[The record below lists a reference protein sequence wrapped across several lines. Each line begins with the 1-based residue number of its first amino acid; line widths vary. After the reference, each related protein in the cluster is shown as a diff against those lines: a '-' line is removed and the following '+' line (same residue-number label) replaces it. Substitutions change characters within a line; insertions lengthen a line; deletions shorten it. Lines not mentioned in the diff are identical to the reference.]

1 MKKSELK
8 SIIKE
13 CIKEIIFEEGILSN
27 LVAEVAYGI
36 TDAQNKVLL
45 KEQETAKVKKAENK
59 ERDRKKLLETKR
71 KMLDAIGNEKMKDVF
86 KGTEPL
92 PSTKSSQ
99 GSPMAGRSPDDAG
112 VDISKLF
119 NLAGD
124 KWQHL
129 K

>member
-27 LVAEVAYGI
+27 LVSEVACGI
-36 TDAQNKVLL
+36 ADAQNKTLL
-45 KEQETAKVKKAENK
+45 SEHNRTATKNAANS
-59 ERDRKKLLETKR
+59 ERERKDLLETKR
-71 KMLDAIGNEKMKDVF
+71 KMINAIGSEKMKDVF
-86 KGTEPL
+86 SGTDPL
-92 PSTKSSQ
+92 PNNAPSQ
-99 GSPMAGRSPDDAG
+99 GSPMSGRDPKDAG

-119 NLAGD
+119 KSSGE
-124 KWQHL
+124 KWRHL

>member
-1 MKKSELK
+1 MRKSELK

-13 CIKEIIFEEGILSN
+13 CIKEIIFEEGILAN

-36 TDAQNKVLL
+36 TDAQNKTLL
-45 KEQETAKVKKAENK
+45 KEQKTAKAKKVDNS
-59 ERDRKKLLETKR
+59 ERERRKLLETKR
-71 KMLDAIGNEKMKDVF
+71 KMLDAIGSEKMKGVF
-86 KGTEPL
+86 ENTNPL
-92 PSTKSSQ
+92 PNTKSSQ

>member
-13 CIKEIIFEEGILSN
+13 CIKEIIFEEGILAN

-36 TDAQNKVLL
+36 TDAQNKTLL
-45 KEQETAKVKKAENK
+45 KEQETAKAKKVNNS
-59 ERDRKKLLETKR
+59 ERERRKLLETKR
-71 KMLDAIGNEKMKDVF
+71 KMLDAIGSEKMKGVF
-86 KGTEPL
+86 ENTNPL
-92 PSTKSSQ
+92 PNTKSSQ